1 MARPRTA
8 LTLIELLVV
17 IAIIA
22 VLIGLLLPAVQKVR
36 EAANR
41 MACANNLKQI
51 GLACH
56 NYQSSHGRLPPG
68 DLGPIPYDQVPPP
81 QNTQYVG
88 CLVFLLPYL
97 ELDNIYHQL
106 HVNFDLNSP
115 GPRWYDDEANWIL
128 AQTRIK
134 GFLCPS
140 TDPYRSIDG
149 TAYGAHF
156 FHFPPDD
163 TGHVF
168 RGTYF
173 VFSPPDDATLGRTN
187 YVAVA
192 GMAGHGTNP
201 LYDRYEGLFFNRSR
215 NSLARVPDGT
225 STTLLFG
232 EAVGGRNL
240 ADPPYPNGIKYSISW
255 MGGGAIWTR
264 FGLPSSDFQ
273 VTGFSSAHPGIVQF
287 CFADGS
293 VRGLR
298 HTDVLYERG
307 TDPLPPDGSSWWA
320 FQQLAGMRDGG
331 VRDTSPLLP

>member
-56 NYQSSHGRLPPG
+56 NYQCSHGRLPPG

-81 QNTQYVG
+81 ENIQFVG

-97 ELDNIYHQL
+97 EQENIYRQL
-106 HVNFDLNSP
+106 QVNFDLKTT
-115 GPRWYDDEANWIL
+115 GPRWYTNPINWTL
-128 AQTRIK
+128 AQTRIQ

-140 TDPYRSIDG
+140 TDPYQSTQG
-149 TAYGAHF
+149 TAYGSHF
-156 FHFPPDD
+156 FHFTKDD
-163 TGHVF
+163 GSPGF
-168 RGTYF
+168 KGTYF
-173 VFSPPDDATLGRTN
+173 RLLPPDDATLGRTN

-192 GMAGHGTNP
+192 GMAGHGTDP
-201 LYDRYEGLFFNRSR
+201 LYGRYEGLFFNRST
-215 NSLARVPDGT
+215 NSLDRVRDGT
-225 STTLLFG
+225 SNTLLFG
-232 EAVGGRNL
+232 EGVGGRL
-240 ADPPYPNGIKYSISW
+240 AQEDPSPDSLRYSISW
-255 MGGGAIWTR
+255 IGGGATWTR
-264 FGLPSSDFQ
+264 FGLRARDPL
-273 VTGFSSAHPGIVQF
+273 VTGFSSAHPSVVQF

-293 VRGLR
+293 VRVLR
-298 HTDVLYERG
+298 YTDMNMAESADG
-307 TDPLPPDGSSWWA
+307 FPPQSSNWWV
-320 FQQLAGMRDGG
+320 FQELAGMRDGG
-331 VRDTSPLLP
+331 VRDTSSIMP